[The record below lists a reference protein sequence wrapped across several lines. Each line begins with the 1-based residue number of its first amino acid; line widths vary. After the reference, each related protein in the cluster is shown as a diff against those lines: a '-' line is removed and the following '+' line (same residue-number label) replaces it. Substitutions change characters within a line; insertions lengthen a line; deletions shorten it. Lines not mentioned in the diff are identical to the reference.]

1 MSPALTVVVVIL
13 AIILFFVLCVV
24 VMYNRFVRQRTL
36 VDESWSQT
44 DVELTRRHEL
54 IPNLVATVKGYAEH
68 EAEVLESLARARE
81 DAVAHKNDDPKT
93 RESSEEQLGRAV
105 GRVLARAEAYPDLK
119 ASANFLEL
127 QDELTNTE
135 DRIAAAR
142 RFYNGNVRA
151 YNTRVSTF
159 PSNVI
164 AGIWHFE
171 PKEFFELTDP
181 AARTAPSVGF
191 S

>member
-1 MSPALTVVVVIL
+1 MSPVLTLMLVVL
-13 AIILFFVLCVV
+13 GIIGFIGLSVM
-24 VMYNRFVRQRTL
+24 VMYNRFIRQRTL

-81 DAVAHKNDDPKT
+81 DAVAHKDDDPKG
-93 RESSEEQLGRAV
+93 REPAEERLGSAV

-151 YNTRVSTF
+151 YNTRCSTF
-159 PSNVI
+159 PSNVV
-164 AGIWHFE
+164 AGMFRFA
-171 PKEFFELTDP
+171 PREFFELTDP
-181 AARTAPSVGF
+181 AARQAPSVGF